1 MYCFTLAARC
11 RTIRLE
17 LNWEIPP
24 RKALCRLLGEKRHQ
38 LNSLTQLWL
47 LRRMILTCQAK
58 CILLCNSGTT
68 VLGTTKC
75 SLISF
80 EACTT
85 KRKIHARCCKPG
97 QNYTFGEGI
106 CLSGELTCLF
116 SFLTKLIQ
124 HRIASHVCAHSQML
138 FWVFIRETSM
148 CTGCR
153 HPCCSRCWE

>member
-1 MYCFTLAARC
+1 MHVYVYTMYCFTLAAKC

-17 LNWEIPP
+17 LNSKIPP
-24 RKALCRLLGEKRHQ
+24 SWLAFTGPQKGTMHASWGEKA
-38 LNSLTQLWL
+38 STQQSYPVVTPKKNDP
-47 LRRMILTCQAK
+47 TCQAK

-85 KRKIHARCCKPG
+85 ERKILAGCCKPG
-97 QNYTFGEGI
+97 QNYTFGDGI
-106 CLSGELTCLF
+106 CLSSELTSF

-124 HRIASHVCAHSQML
+124 HHIASHVCAHRQML
-138 FWVFIRETSM
+138 FRVFIR
-148 CTGCR
+148 
-153 HPCCSRCWE
+153 